1 METTMQQ
8 VIPIFNGESYGFW
21 KIKMITILKT
31 RKLWDVIENG
41 VTSNSSPETSPALT
55 RERDD
60 QVMKDMMALQILQS
74 AVSDSIF
81 PRIAPTSSATE
92 AWNAL
97 EMEFQ
102 GSSQVKMINLQ
113 TLRREYENLKM
124 EEGETINDFTT
135 KLINLSNQLRVHG
148 EEKSDYQVV
157 QKILISVPQQF
168 DSIVGVLKQTKD
180 LSTLSVTEL
189 IGTLKAHE
197 RRLNL
202 REDRINEGAF
212 YGEKLGSRG
221 ENKQNKIRH
230 GKTNMWCGVCKRN
243 NHNEVDCFRKKSE
256 SISQRGGS
264 YERRCYVCDKQG
276 HIARD
281 CKLRKGERAHLS
293 IEESEDEKED
303 ECHMLFSAVEEK
315 EISTIGEETWL
326 VDSGCTNHMSKDV
339 RHFIALDRSKKII
352 IRIGNGGKVVSE
364 GKGDIRVS
372 TNKGDHVIKDVL
384 YVPELARNLLSVSQM
399 ISNGYRVIFEDN
411 KCVIQDLKGRKIL
424 DIKMKDRSF
433 PIIWKKSREEAY
445 MAFEEKEEQTDLWHK
460 RFGHVNYDKIE
471 TMQTLKIVE
480 KLPKFEVIKGIC
492 AACEMGKQSRRSFPK
507 KSQSNTNKTLELIHS
522 DVCGPMQTESINGS
536 RYFLTFID
544 DFSRMTWVYFLKN
557 KSEVITKF
565 KIFKPYVENQ
575 SESRIKRLRTDGGGE
590 FLSREFIKLCQESGI
605 HHEITTPYSPQQ
617 NGVAERRN
625 RTLVEMARSMIE
637 EKKLSNKFWAEAIAT
652 STYLQNRL
660 PSKSLEKGVT
670 PMEIWSGKKPS
681 VDHLKVFGC
690 VCYIHIP
697 DEKRRKLD
705 TKAKQGI
712 FVGYN
717 NESKGYRVFLLN
729 EEKIEVS
736 KDVTFDEKKTW
747 SHDEKGERKAILSL
761 VKINSQEQG
770 GGNDLNAH
778 IDQVSNAFNQ
788 LHISS
793 RGVQNSHEEGEE
805 SVGPR
810 GFRSINNL
818 IDQTN
823 EVEGEAL
830 IHEMCLMMAEEP
842 QALEEAMKD
851 EKWIEAMREE
861 LRMIEKNKTWE
872 VVARPKDKNVI
883 SVKWIFRLK
892 TDASGEAIK
901 RKARLVA
908 RGFTQE
914 YGVDYLETFAPVSRY
929 DTIRTI
935 MAIAAQQGWKLFQM
949 DVKSA
954 FLNGDL
960 EEEVYIEQPPG
971 FIEEKEEGKV
981 LKLHKALYGLKQA
994 PRAWYGRIDGYFIKN
1009 GFERSI
1015 NDAAFYV
1022 KKTSKEIL
1030 VVSLYVD
1037 DIIVT
1042 GSNVKEIERFK
1053 EEMKN
1058 EFEMT
1063 DLGELSYFL
1072 GMEVNQ
1078 DDEGIFLSQE
1088 NYAKKLLKKFGM
1100 QECKSVSTPLTP
1112 HGKTEEVLSE
1122 KLEDVTM
1129 YRSMIGGM
1137 LYLCASRPDIMYA
1150 SSYLSRYMTSP
1161 LKQHLQEA
1169 KRVLRYVKG
1178 TLTYGI
1184 HFKRVE
1190 KPELVGFSDS
1200 DWAGS
1205 VEDKKSTSGYV
1216 FTIGSGAFCWNS
1228 SKQKTVAQS
1237 TAEAE
1242 YIAVCSAA
1250 NQAIWLQRLVNE
1262 IGFKAEKGIRIFC
1275 DNKSA
1280 IAIGKNPVQHRR
1292 TKHIDIKYHFVRE
1305 AEQTGKIK
1313 LEYCP

>member
-31 RKLWDVIENG
+31 RKLWEIVENG
-41 VTSNSSPETSPALT
+41 VTANPSSESTSESI
-55 RERDD
+55 RERED
-60 QVMKDMMALQILQS
+60 QLMKDMLALQILQS
-74 AVSDSIF
+74 AVSESIF
-81 PRIAPTSSATE
+81 PRIAPASTAKD

-168 DSIVGVLKQTKD
+168 DSIVAVLEQTKD

-221 ENKQNKIRH
+221 GNKQNKDRH
-230 GKTNMWCGVCKRN
+230 GKTNMWCGVCKKN

-256 SISQRGGS
+256 SVSQRGAN
-264 YERRCYVCDKQG
+264 YERRCYVCDKPG
-276 HIARD
+276 HIAKD

-293 IEESEDEKED
+293 IEESEDEDED
-303 ECHMLFSAVEEK
+303 GCHMLFSAVEEK
-315 EISTIGEETWL
+315 EISTIKEETWL
-326 VDSGCTNHMSKDV
+326 VDSGCTNHMSKDI
-339 RHFIALDRSKKII
+339 RYFITLDRSKKITI
-352 IRIGNGGKVVSE
+352 KIGNGGKVVSE
-364 GKGDIRVS
+364 GKGDIRV
-372 TNKGDHVIKDVL
+372 TTTKGDHVIKDVL

-399 ISNGYRVIFEDN
+399 ISNGYRVIFEGN
-411 KCVIQDLKGRKIL
+411 K
-424 DIKMKDRSF
+424 
-433 PIIWKKSREEAY
+433 EEAY
-445 MAFEEKEEQTDLWHK
+445 VAFEEKEEQTNLWHK
-460 RFGHVNYDKIE
+460 RFGHVNYDKME
-471 TMQTLKIVE
+471 KMQTLKSVE
-480 KLPKFEVIKGIC
+480 DLPKFEVIKGVC
-492 AACEMGKQSRRSFPK
+492 AACEMGKQPRRSFPK

-536 RYFLTFID
+536 KYFLTFID

-575 SESRIKRLRTDGGGE
+575 SENRIKRLRTDGGGE

-617 NGVAERRN
+617 NGIAERRN

-652 STYLQNRL
+652 STYLENRL
-660 PSKSLEKGVT
+660 PSKSLERGVT
-670 PMEIWSGKKPS
+670 PIEIWSGKKPS
-681 VDHLKVFGC
+681 VDQLKVFGC

-705 TKAKQGI
+705 TKAKQAL
-712 FVGYN
+712 FVGYS

-736 KDVTFDEKKTW
+736 RDVTFDEKKTW
-747 SHDEKGERKAILSL
+747 SHDEKGERKSILSQ

-770 GGNDLNAH
+770 RGNDLNAE
-778 IDQVSNAFNQ
+778 IDQVSNALNQ
-788 LHISS
+788 LHISN
-793 RGVQNSHEEGEE
+793 RAVQNSEEEGENF
-805 SVGPR
+805 VGPR
-810 GFRSINNL
+810 GFRSITDLMN
-818 IDQTN
+818 QTD

-851 EKWIEAMREE
+851 GKWIEAMREE
-861 LRMIEKNKTWE
+861 LRMIEKNKTWQ

-901 RKARLVA
+901 HKARLVA

-929 DTIRTI
+929 DTIRI
-935 MAIAAQQGWKLFQM
+935 VMAIAVQQGWKLFQM

-971 FIEEKEEGKV
+971 FIEEGEEGKV

-1009 GFERSI
+1009 GFVRSI
-1015 NDAAFYV
+1015 NDAALYV
-1022 KKTSKEIL
+1022 KKTSKEIM

-1042 GSNVKEIERFK
+1042 GSNIKEIEQFK

-1072 GMEVNQ
+1072 GMEVTQNE
-1078 DDEGIFLSQE
+1078 EGIFLSQE

-1100 QECKSVSTPLTP
+1100 QDCKSLSTPLTP
-1112 HGKTEEVLSE
+1112 HGKKKEVLKE
-1122 KLEDVTM
+1122 NLEDVTK
-1129 YRSMIGGM
+1129 YRSMIGGL

-1150 SSYLSRYMTSP
+1150 SSYLSRYMAAPTM
-1161 LKQHLQEA
+1161 QHYQEA

-1178 TLTYGI
+1178 TLNYGI
-1184 HFKRVE
+1184 QFKRVE
-1190 KPELVGFSDS
+1190 EPELVGFSDS
-1200 DWAGS
+1200 DWGGS
-1205 VEDKKSTSGYV
+1205 VEEKKSTSGYV
-1216 FTIGSGAFCWNS
+1216 FTIGSGACCWNS

-1242 YIAVCSAA
+1242 YIAICSAA
-1250 NQAIWLQRLVNE
+1250 NQAI
-1262 IGFKAEKGIRIFC
+1262 
-1275 DNKSA
+1275 
-1280 IAIGKNPVQHRR
+1280 
-1292 TKHIDIKYHFVRE
+1292 
-1305 AEQTGKIK
+1305 
-1313 LEYCP
+1313 